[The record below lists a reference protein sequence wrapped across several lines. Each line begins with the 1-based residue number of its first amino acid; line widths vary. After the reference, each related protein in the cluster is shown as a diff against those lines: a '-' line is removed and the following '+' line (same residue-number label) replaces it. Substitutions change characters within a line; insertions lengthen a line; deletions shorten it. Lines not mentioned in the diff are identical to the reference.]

1 MLTFTPFATYSA
13 EQARAVLDAWGV
25 ADELPR
31 AGRVLLIAFPDQTS
45 VRVTKQSRKRVCQME
60 IAQEIV

>member
-1 MLTFTPFATYSA
+1 MLTFTPFATYNA
-13 EQARAVLDAWGV
+13 GQARAVLDAWGIT
-25 ADELPR
+25 DELPR

-45 VRVTKQSRKRVCQME
+45 VRVTKQGRKRVYQME